1 VAQDVPRK
9 KSVCLLNFWQGNERN
24 KTIKRTLKRFLTEK
38 WKGEA
43 MENKITLI
51 GDVVSAPRESHKSN
65 GKKFYKFFIGV
76 ERRSGVADILP
87 VLFDEKICDTEISG
101 TVFVSG
107 KIITRHVKTGSGEA
121 ILMYVMADTITK
133 PEDDSHLNEVSLDGI
148 IEEKHLRETPL
159 GRKICDVKLKNV
171 RENGKEDLITCI
183 AWGKGAEYTDSLA
196 LGDRVSTYGRLQS
209 RRYKKTCKD
218 GHVVEKVTYEL
229 SIKGIV
235 WV

>member
-1 VAQDVPRK
+1 
-9 KSVCLLNFWQGNERN
+9 
-24 KTIKRTLKRFLTEK
+24 
-38 WKGEA
+38 

-76 ERRSGVADILP
+76 ERKSGVADILP
-87 VLFDEKICDTEISG
+87 VLFDKEISDTGISG
-101 TVFVSG
+101 TVCVNG
-107 KIITRHVKTGSGEA
+107 KIITRHVKTGSGKA
-121 ILMYVMADTITK
+121 ILTYVMADAIK
-133 PEDDSHLNEVSLDGI
+133 PKDDVPLNEVSLDGI
-148 IEEKHLRETPL
+148 IEEKQLRETPL
-159 GRKICDVKLKNV
+159 GRKICDVKLKNI

-183 AWGKGAEYTDSLA
+183 AWGKCAEYTDSLA

-218 GHVVEKVTYEL
+218 GCVVEKVTYEL

-235 WV
+235 GV

>member
-1 VAQDVPRK
+1 
-9 KSVCLLNFWQGNERN
+9 
-24 KTIKRTLKRFLTEK
+24 
-38 WKGEA
+38 

-65 GKKFYKFFIGV
+65 GKNFYKFFIGV
-76 ERRSGVADILP
+76 ERKSGVADILP
-87 VLFDEKICDTEISG
+87 VLFDKEISDTG
-101 TVFVSG
+101 ISGRVYVSG
-107 KIITRHVKTGSGEA
+107 KIITRHVKTGSGKA
-121 ILMYVMADTITK
+121 ILTYVMADTIK
-133 PEDDSHLNEVSLDGI
+133 PKDDVPLNEVSLDGI
-148 IEEKHLRETPL
+148 IEEKQLRETPL

-183 AWGKGAEYTDSLA
+183 AWGKCAEYTDSLA

-218 GHVVEKVTYEL
+218 GRVVEKVTYEL

-235 WV
+235 GV

>member
-1 VAQDVPRK
+1 
-9 KSVCLLNFWQGNERN
+9 
-24 KTIKRTLKRFLTEK
+24 
-38 WKGEA
+38 
-43 MENKITLI
+43 MENRITLI

-76 ERRSGVADILP
+76 ERKSGVADILP
-87 VLFDEKICDTEISG
+87 VLFDKEISDTG
-101 TVFVSG
+101 ISGRVYVSG
-107 KIITRHVKTGSGEA
+107 KIITRHVKTGSGKA
-121 ILMYVMADTITK
+121 ILTYVMADTIK
-133 PEDDSHLNEVSLDGI
+133 PKDDVPLNEVSLDGI
-148 IEEKHLRETPL
+148 IEEKQLRETPL
-159 GRKICDVKLKNV
+159 GRKICDVKLKTL

-183 AWGKGAEYTDSLA
+183 AWGKCAEYTDSLA

-235 WV
+235 GV

>member
-1 VAQDVPRK
+1 
-9 KSVCLLNFWQGNERN
+9 
-24 KTIKRTLKRFLTEK
+24 
-38 WKGEA
+38 
-43 MENKITLI
+43 MENRITLI

-76 ERRSGVADILP
+76 ERKSGVADILP
-87 VLFDEKICDTEISG
+87 VLFDKEISDTG
-101 TVFVSG
+101 ISGRVYVSG

-121 ILMYVMADTITK
+121 ILMYVMADTIK
-133 PEDDSHLNEVSLDGI
+133 PKDDSPLNEVSLDGI
-148 IEEKHLRETPL
+148 IEEKQLRETPL
-159 GRKICDVKLKNV
+159 GRKICDVKLKTL

-183 AWGKGAEYTDSLA
+183 AWGKCAEYTDSLA
-196 LGDRVSTYGRLQS
+196 LGDGVSTYGRLQS

-235 WV
+235 GV

>member
-1 VAQDVPRK
+1 
-9 KSVCLLNFWQGNERN
+9 
-24 KTIKRTLKRFLTEK
+24 
-38 WKGEA
+38 
-43 MENKITLI
+43 MENRITLI

-76 ERRSGVADILP
+76 ERKSGVADILP
-87 VLFDEKICDTEISG
+87 VLFDKEISDTG
-101 TVFVSG
+101 ISGRVYVSG
-107 KIITRHVKTGSGEA
+107 EIITRHVKTGSGKA
-121 ILMYVMADTITK
+121 ILTYVMADTIK
-133 PEDDSHLNEVSLDGI
+133 PKDDAPLNEVSLDGI
-148 IEEKHLRETPL
+148 IEENRLRETPL
-159 GRKICDVKLKNV
+159 GRKICDVKLKTV

-183 AWGKGAEYTDSLA
+183 AWGKCAEYTDSLA

-235 WV
+235 GV

>member
-1 VAQDVPRK
+1 
-9 KSVCLLNFWQGNERN
+9 
-24 KTIKRTLKRFLTEK
+24 
-38 WKGEA
+38 
-43 MENKITLI
+43 MENRMTLI

-87 VLFDEKICDTEISG
+87 VLFDEEISDTEISDTEISG
-101 TVFVSG
+101 TVCVNG
-107 KIITRHVKTGSGEA
+107 KIITRHVKTGSGKA

-133 PEDDSHLNEVSLDGI
+133 PEDDSPLNEVSLDGI
-148 IEEKHLRETPL
+148 IEEKQLRETPL
-159 GRKICDVKLKNV
+159 GRKICDVKLKSV

-183 AWGKGAEYTDSLA
+183 AWGKSAEYTDSLA

-218 GHVVEKVTYEL
+218 GRVVEKVTYEL

-235 WV
+235 GV

>member
-1 VAQDVPRK
+1 
-9 KSVCLLNFWQGNERN
+9 
-24 KTIKRTLKRFLTEK
+24 
-38 WKGEA
+38 
-43 MENKITLI
+43 MENRITLI
-51 GDVVSAPRESHKSN
+51 GDVVSVPRESHKSN

-87 VLFDEKICDTEISG
+87 VLFDEKISNIEIRG
-101 TVFVSG
+101 RVYVSG

-121 ILMYVMADTITK
+121 ILMYVMADTIK
-133 PEDDSHLNEVSLDGI
+133 PKDDVPLNEVSLDGI
-148 IEEKHLRETPL
+148 IEEKQLRETPL
-159 GRKICDVKLKNV
+159 GRKICDVKLKTL

-183 AWGKGAEYTDSLA
+183 AWGKCAEYANSLA
-196 LGDRVSTYGRLQS
+196 LGDKVSAYGRLQS

-235 WV
+235 GV

>member
-1 VAQDVPRK
+1 
-9 KSVCLLNFWQGNERN
+9 
-24 KTIKRTLKRFLTEK
+24 
-38 WKGEA
+38 
-43 MENKITLI
+43 MENRITLI

-76 ERRSGVADILP
+76 ERKSGVADILP
-87 VLFDEKICDTEISG
+87 VLFDKEISDTG
-101 TVFVSG
+101 ISGRVYVSG
-107 KIITRHVKTGSGEA
+107 KIITRHVKTGSGKA
-121 ILMYVMADTITK
+121 ILTYVMADAIK
-133 PEDDSHLNEVSLDGI
+133 PKDDVPLNEVSLDGI
-148 IEEKHLRETPL
+148 IEEKQLRETPL
-159 GRKICDVKLKNV
+159 GRKICDVKLKTV

-196 LGDRVSTYGRLQS
+196 LGDEVSTYGRLQS

-235 WV
+235 GV

>member
-1 VAQDVPRK
+1 
-9 KSVCLLNFWQGNERN
+9 
-24 KTIKRTLKRFLTEK
+24 
-38 WKGEA
+38 
-43 MENKITLI
+43 MENRITLI
-51 GDVVSAPRESHKSN
+51 GDVVSVPRESHKSN

-76 ERRSGVADILP
+76 ERKSGVADILP
-87 VLFDEKICDTEISG
+87 VLFDEEISDTEISG
-101 TVFVSG
+101 TVCVKG
-107 KIITRHVKTGSGEA
+107 KIVTRHVKTGSGKA
-121 ILMYVMADTITK
+121 ILTYVMADTIK
-133 PEDDSHLNEVSLDGI
+133 PKDDVPLNEVSLDGI
-148 IEEKHLRETPL
+148 IEEKQLRETSL

-183 AWGKGAEYTDSLA
+183 VWGKCAEYTDSLA

-235 WV
+235 GV

>member
-1 VAQDVPRK
+1 
-9 KSVCLLNFWQGNERN
+9 
-24 KTIKRTLKRFLTEK
+24 
-38 WKGEA
+38 

-51 GDVVSAPRESHKSN
+51 GDVVSAPRKSHKSN
-65 GKKFYKFFIGV
+65 GKIFYKFFIGV

-87 VLFDEKICDTEISG
+87 VLFSEEISDAGISG
-101 TVFVSG
+101 TVYVSG

-121 ILMYVMADTITK
+121 ILMYVMADTIK
-133 PEDDSHLNEVSLDGI
+133 PKDDVPLNEVSLDGI
-148 IEEKHLRETPL
+148 IEEKQLRETPL
-159 GRKICDVKLKNV
+159 GRKICDVKLKTL

-183 AWGKGAEYTDSLA
+183 AWGKSAEYTDSLA

-218 GHVVEKVTYEL
+218 GRVVEKVTYEL

-235 WV
+235 GV

>member
-1 VAQDVPRK
+1 
-9 KSVCLLNFWQGNERN
+9 
-24 KTIKRTLKRFLTEK
+24 
-38 WKGEA
+38 

-51 GDVVSAPRESHKSN
+51 GDVVSAPRESHKSS

-87 VLFDEKICDTEISG
+87 VLFDEEISNIEIGG
-101 TVFVSG
+101 TVCVSG
-107 KIITRHVKTGSGEA
+107 KIITRHVKTGSGKA
-121 ILMYVMADTITK
+121 ILTYVMADTIK
-133 PEDDSHLNEVSLDGI
+133 PKDDVPLNEVSLDGI

-196 LGDRVSTYGRLQS
+196 LGDRVSAYGRLQS

-218 GHVVEKVTYEL
+218 GRVVEKVTYEL

-235 WV
+235 GV